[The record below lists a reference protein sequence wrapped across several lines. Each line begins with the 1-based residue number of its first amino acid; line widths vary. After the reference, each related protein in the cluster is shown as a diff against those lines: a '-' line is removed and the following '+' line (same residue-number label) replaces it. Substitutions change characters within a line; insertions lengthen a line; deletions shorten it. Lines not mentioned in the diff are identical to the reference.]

1 MTTRHRRRLLV
12 PIIGLLA
19 ATVLGS
25 APLHASSGS
34 TDRTVKLKTTTA
46 FRTEGENQIMTTT
59 AVQINTRTEASPD
72 GVKKKTTTTS
82 KDKKVQNFPKLNRVV
97 TTLTEVTK
105 TIDVDTTTIVKRTT
119 TITEVTTK
127 DEAAGAKL
135 VKGCEGTGWTSP
147 DDLSFT
153 RKVARCKPGFPA
165 PKPLATKEKVK
176 VSSSFKLEFN
186 SPLLLAIS
194 EGEFAKENLE
204 IEWISLPF
212 ATAAAQLG
220 TGQIDVGV
228 GGFEVALYNAAAQGL
243 GVKVAL
249 ANYFPPKA
257 GDYKTPQTGLWCR
270 RSFFSNPANPDFK
283 ELQNGSRWG
292 TSVGKGSSAVYYSV
306 TELRKKVPNFNP
318 KNITFSIVPSSSAW
332 DALRNK
338 AQDCMVMLD
347 PLWQLPAADPANYV
361 QASTQTPAEPLGIYA
376 YGKRLLEDR
385 RDIGVAFARAF
396 IRTVNTYFQSDY
408 HNDPVTP
415 ALIKKNVPAYDIEA
429 NKKYD
434 SLVMDWEIR
443 SGTTFKM
450 QKLFKDIGA
459 LTIPIVPEDKLVD
472 REFYEIAVGKKK
484 G

>member
-1 MTTRHRRRLLV
+1 MTQRHRRRLLV
-12 PIIGLLA
+12 PVIGLLA
-19 ATVLGS
+19 ATMLGS

-59 AVQINTRTEASPD
+59 AVQINTRIEDSPA
-72 GVKKKTTTTS
+72 GVKKKSSSTS
-82 KDKKVQNFPKLNRVV
+82 KDKRVQNFPKLNRVV

-105 TIDVDTTTIVKRTT
+105 TIDVDTTTIVKRIT
-119 TITEVTTK
+119 TITEVTTT
-127 DEAAGAKL
+127 DAASGAKL

-153 RKVARCKPGFPA
+153 RKVARCRPGFPA
-165 PKPLATKEKVK
+165 PKPLATKEKVR

-194 EGEFAKENLE
+194 LGEFAKENLE
-204 IEWISLPF
+204 VEFISIPF
-212 ATAAAQLG
+212 STAAPQLG
-220 TGQIDVGV
+220 TGAIDVGV

-243 GVKVAL
+243 PVKVAL

-257 GDYKTPQTGLWCR
+257 GDYKTAQTGLWCR
-270 RSFFSNPANPDFK
+270 RSFFSNPTDPNFK

-318 KNITFSIVPSSSAW
+318 KNITFSIVPSGSAW
-332 DALRNK
+332 DALKNK

-347 PLWQLPAADPANYV
+347 PLWQLPAAEPQNYV
-361 QASTQTPAEPLGIYA
+361 QVATQTPAEPLGIYA

-408 HNDPVTP
+408 HNDAFT
-415 ALIKKNVPAYDIEA
+415 AAEIKKQVPSYDIDK
-429 NKKYD
+429 NKTID
-434 SLVMDWEIR
+434 SLTMDWEIR
-443 SGTTFKM
+443 TGTTFKM